1 MRSETTP
8 TVISRSVQ
16 PRQPQRPAARTPR
29 PARRPQ
35 RAVRQVR
42 ARVTRRQ
49 GIQEQ
54 HLVSVPSSPRASE
67 EQGRSWSAEAAVT
80 SRRIN
85 TAGSLGR

>member
-1 MRSETTP
+1 MRSESTP
-8 TVISRSVQ
+8 SVISRSVQ
-16 PRQPQRPAARTPR
+16 PRPSQH

-35 RAVRQVR
+35 RVVRR
-42 ARVTRRQ
+42 LPARVTRRQ
-49 GIQEQ
+49 GTQDQ

-85 TAGSLGR
+85 TASPLGR